1 MSDITTRRADADTSP
16 PWTLVR
22 ARRIH
27 TLDGPPVSAL
37 LCLGPRVV
45 AAGAV
50 DDLTARY
57 PVDEVHDLD
66 GVVLPGFND
75 AHVHP
80 TMSAEN
86 LLHADCSPER
96 APSPDDLGRI
106 LREHADGLKPSQWVI
121 GSRYD
126 HTKST
131 EGQVVDRSFLDHV
144 VGDRPALLIHVTAHW
159 GIMSSAGLRLAGY
172 DEFTPD
178 PPGGAYGRDA
188 SGRLNGRLY
197 EQALFDVAYP
207 SLARGPSIIPPSS
220 LDDRLASL
228 RQMVSKMHAGGLTS
242 VCDALCGPDDLRLLF
257 TARDRGELSIRVSA
271 MLAFPHYDHLSALG
285 MTSGV
290 GDDRLRLLGIKAFVD
305 GACAGGNCLVDE
317 PFQGTDDHG
326 MQVMGV
332 DDLNDLVLRASTDG
346 LVLGVH
352 ANGDRAIRYLVEAH
366 ERARALGAPV
376 VRHRIEHC
384 SLVNDE
390 LVARIKALGLVAVPF
405 GSYARFH
412 GDKLEGYY
420 GQERLER
427 LFAHRTLLDAGI
439 PVAGSSDYP
448 CGPLEP
454 LQAIASC
461 VQRRGLDGAPVGLSQ
476 RISVREA
483 IDLYTTGSAFATGEE
498 KIKGRLAPGML
509 ADLVELSEDPFEIP
523 DEELAD
529 IQVLSTWVGARR
541 VFSATAV

>member
-1 MSDITTRRADADTSP
+1 
-16 PWTLVR
+16 VR

-27 TLDGPPVSAL
+27 TLDGPPTEAL

-45 AAGAV
+45 AAGGA
-50 DDLTARY
+50 DDLMARY
-57 PVDEVHDLD
+57 PVDDVHELD

-86 LLHADCSPER
+86 LLHADCSPEG
-96 APSPDDLGRI
+96 ASSADDLARI
-106 LREHADGLKPSQWVI
+106 LREHANALQPSQWII

-131 EGQVVDRSFLDHV
+131 GGQVVDRSFLDRV
-144 VGDRPALLIHVTAHW
+144 VGDAPALLIHVTAHW

-172 DEFTPD
+172 DERTVD
-178 PPGGAYGRDA
+178 PPGGAFGRDA
-188 SGRLNGRLY
+188 SGQLNGLLY

-207 SLARGPSIIPPSS
+207 SLARGRAIIPPSS

-228 RQMVSKMHAGGLTS
+228 DRMVSRMHAAGLTS

-257 TARDRGELSIRVSA
+257 TARDRDALSIRVSA
-271 MLAFPHYDHLSALG
+271 MLAFPHYDHLAALG
-285 MTSGV
+285 MTSGA

-326 MQVMGV
+326 MQVMDV
-332 DDLNDLVLRASTDG
+332 DDLNDLALRASKDG

-366 ERARALGAPV
+366 ERARALGAPA

-384 SLVNDE
+384 SLVDAD
-390 LVARIKALGLVAVPF
+390 LVSRIKALGLVTVPF

-454 LQAIASC
+454 MQAIASC
-461 VQRRGLDGAPVGLSQ
+461 VQRRALDGTPVGLSQ
-476 RISVREA
+476 RITVREA
-483 IDLYTTGSAFATGEE
+483 VGLYTTGSAFATGEE
-498 KIKGRLAPGML
+498 RIKGRLAPGML
-509 ADLVELSEDPFEIP
+509 ADLVELSQDPFEVP
-523 DEELAD
+523 TEELAE
-529 IQVLSTWVGARR
+529 IAVRSTWVGAQQ
-541 VFSATAV
+541 VFSAATA